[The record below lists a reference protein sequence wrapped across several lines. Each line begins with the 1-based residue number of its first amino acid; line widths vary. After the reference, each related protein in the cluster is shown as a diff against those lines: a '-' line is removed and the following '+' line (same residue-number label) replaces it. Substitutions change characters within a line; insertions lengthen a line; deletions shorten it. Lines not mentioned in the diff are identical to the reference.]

1 MNSLDII
8 IIAIILL
15 VGFRGFCRG
24 LVHEAVSLC
33 SVLIGIFCAAKLHGI
48 FVPHLRVY
56 IQSPGTVQALS
67 YLITFLLTM
76 IGLFFLV
83 RFLKGVLKIAM
94 LTTVDKAAGAAF
106 GCLEGLLFS
115 LVLLLLMKAVM
126 PGAPILRQ
134 SVFAKHTDPA
144 LVLLSNF
151 TPEPVRQTLEEGG
164 LALPK
169 PLEMPK
175 ARPQDQPKDQPRG
188 KLPPPPIQHG
198 QPGKKGQQTI

>member
-8 IIAIILL
+8 IISIIIL

-33 SVLIGIFCAAKLHGI
+33 SLLIGVFCAAKLHGV

-56 IQSPGTVQALS
+56 IHSPGTVQALS

-76 IGLFFLV
+76 IALFFLV

-126 PGAPILRQ
+126 PGTAIIRG
-134 SVFAKHTDPA
+134 SVFAKHTDPM
-144 LVLLSNF
+144 LIVLSNF

-164 LALPK
+164 FALPR

-175 ARPQDQPKDQPRG
+175 PKAPSGQNQFLPARPQPQPA
-188 KLPPPPIQHG
+188 
-198 QPGKKGQQTI
+198 KKGQQTI